1 MTVFCAVPR
10 RVRSPALG
18 EPERLFPFMTRLVFF
33 LVLLGSLH
41 CLAQEEKYLL
51 RLHWE
56 PGKLYLQETSTDTS
70 TRKTAEVTETQTMRV
85 IQTTELRVKQKKGSS
100 DKLVDVLFTR
110 VKGEIAA
117 NGKTLTFDSNKPNE
131 QNPMLQEA
139 FGRTVGK
146 SFTLVYDGNDRF
158 RSISNIASMASE
170 PGAVVGLSAVAD
182 SHDVA
187 SLFRK
192 SMEMGLPPVP
202 VGLGDTWSADETINF
217 PKAGEVRVQMNGR
230 LQSIESRD
238 GRKHA
243 KIAFEGK
250 FGNTAGR
257 ADKPASLVEI
267 SNDSSMAGI
276 LFYDLERKTIS
287 FGAYTTSIKLEAP
300 GETLPFEQK
309 VTSRLVGIEDL
320 PKK

>member
-1 MTVFCAVPR
+1 MPCAREAPR
-10 RVRSPALG
+10 PLYFMF
-18 EPERLFPFMTRLVFF
+18 RLIIF
-33 LVLLGSLH
+33 LILLGSLD
-41 CLAQEEKYLL
+41 CYAQEEKYLL

-56 PGKLYLQETSTDTS
+56 PGKLYRQETSTDTS
-70 TRKTAEVTETQTMRV
+70 TRKTAEITETQTMRV

-100 DKLVDVLFTR
+100 DKLVDVRFTR

-117 NGKTLTFDSNKPNE
+117 SGKTLTFDSSNPSE

-146 SFTLVYDGNDRF
+146 TFTLVYDGNDRF
-158 RSISNIASMASE
+158 RSIANLTSMASE

-202 VGLGDTWSADETINF
+202 VALGDTWSADETINF
-217 PKAGEVRVQMNGR
+217 PKAGEVRVQMSGR
-230 LQSIESRD
+230 LQSIESRE

-250 FGNTAGR
+250 FGNTASR
-257 ADKPASLVEI
+257 PDKPAALVEI

-276 LFYDLERKTIS
+276 LFYDLERKTVS
-287 FGAYTTSIKLEAP
+287 FGAYTTSIKLQAP

-309 VTSRLVGIEDL
+309 VTSKLIDIEDM